1 MNLPRVVVEFGK
13 DDLLTLLGWSTSSLD
28 SVRCCVRANR
38 VLMARAGFP
47 DSAIAQELDVGAPR
61 VCRWLARSSAAY
73 SRVSTNW

>member
-1 MNLPRVVVEFGK
+1 MNLRRVVVEFGK
-13 DDLLTLLGWSTSSLD
+13 DDLPTLLGWSTSSLA

-38 VLMARAGFP
+38 VLMATAGFP

-73 SRVSTNW
+73 SRMSTNW